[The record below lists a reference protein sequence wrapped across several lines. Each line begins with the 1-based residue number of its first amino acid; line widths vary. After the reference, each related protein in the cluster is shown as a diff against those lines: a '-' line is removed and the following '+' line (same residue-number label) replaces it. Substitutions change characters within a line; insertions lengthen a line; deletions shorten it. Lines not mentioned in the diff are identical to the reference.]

1 LNASALNNL
10 PFTSTLYNG
19 IFLAEYIARMSTCP
33 NVQGVAAH
41 ALYMGNSVNYGLIR
55 AVNDYESYLID
66 QVTADP
72 SYSTNTATD
81 PNTPF
86 EFYASAPALALEVAN
101 HAINNS
107 THIWPTTVSGGPAV
121 PIQGYDG
128 NPIPAIYSQAYQ
140 GEAGTNYNYLLI
152 TNKSGYPS
160 KVTIQIDGTNLA
172 RTLTVTDVS
181 NSDKT
186 VSNTAAAPNT
196 VQVKTVTSGNPV
208 YIGPYSVTTVQ
219 WKKG

>member
-1 LNASALNNL
+1 
-10 PFTSTLYNG
+10 
-19 IFLAEYIARMSTCP
+19 
-33 NVQGVAAH
+33 
-41 ALYMGNSVNYGLIR
+41 LIR
-55 AVNDYESYLID
+55 AVNDYESYLIG

-86 EFYASAPALALEVAN
+86 EFYTSAPALALAVAN
-101 HAINNS
+101 EAINNS

-140 GEAGTNYNYLLI
+140 GNEGSNYLLI
-152 TNKSGYPS
+152 TNKSAYPS
-160 KVTIQIDGTNLA
+160 KITIQVDGTSMA
-172 RTLTVTDVS
+172 RTLTVTYVS

-186 VSNTAAAPNT
+186 VSNTAFAPNT
-196 VQVKTVTSGNPV
+196 VQIKTATSGNPV
-208 YIGPYSVTTVQ
+208 VIGPYSVTTVQ
-219 WKKG
+219 WAKK